1 MRSYKNPDVFFKKMK
16 KKPALQ
22 KILDNLD
29 SYTTAEL
36 LTLKDQPAW
45 IRKELVD
52 LKKRGGKSSDQS
64 ADSLADMMEQA
75 TKATVDQNL
84 LLYEVRRYVGGP
96 FDLPTGRN
104 RRLKAIVEIGD
115 LFLILDPAV
124 KEVKWFHSFA
134 YMTDSEWMNF
144 MNDSEQV
151 GFMTKFDYRVLIQRD
166 LDKKHNGLSIPDC
179 PTLIAGQPVGQ
190 IERNKDQLRIT
201 SADIAGFPIRIQ
213 RHS

>member
-1 MRSYKNPDVFFKKMK
+1 MRSDKNPDVFFQKMK

-29 SYTTAEL
+29 SYSTAEL
-36 LTLKDQPAW
+36 LVLKDQPAW

-52 LKKRGGKSSDQS
+52 LKKRGGKSSEQS
-64 ADSLADMMEQA
+64 AESIADLMQRA
-75 TKATVDQNL
+75 SQKPYTNPI
-84 LLYEVRRYVGGP
+84 LYEVRRYIGES
-96 FDLPTGRN
+96 FDLPTGKN

-115 LFLILDPAV
+115 LFRIIDPVA

-134 YMTDSEWMNF
+134 YMTDQEWINF
-144 MNDSEQV
+144 MNGSEQV
-151 GFMTKFDYRVLIQRD
+151 GFMTENAYRVAIQTD
-166 LDKKHNGLSIPDC
+166 LAKKHDGLSIPDC

-190 IERNKDQLRIT
+190 IVRNQGQLRIT
-201 SADIAGFPIRIQ
+201 SADVAGFPIRIQ